1 MKSSRAACIPSMA
14 ALGSLAA
21 LQLCAG
27 ISGAATVPLNGTGQ
41 MSCSFQFVAPNATT
55 PTVADDYALALPDQH
70 TFLDQFTTQQSSS
83 QIPGTS
89 SVGAYSFQD
98 SHRFSVGAGAIGD
111 TLVAQLGLPPTYSV
125 SNLQFRLYDVAAAT
139 STVPIVGGVPA
150 GSLFLT
156 AWKGIPS
163 GQSSVTASFSG
174 VQGSHTYLL
183 DVAGVADGTH
193 GGTYVGQLNLAPVP
207 LPAALPLL
215 LSGLGLFGAS
225 SRRRRRA

>member
-14 ALGSLAA
+14 ALGSFAA

-27 ISGAATVPLNGTGQ
+27 VSGAATVPLNGSGS
-41 MSCSFQFVAPNATT
+41 MSYSFQFVAPNATT
-55 PTVADDYALALPDQH
+55 PTVANDYSLAVPGQY
-70 TFLDQFTTQQSSS
+70 TFTDTFTTQQSAS
-83 QIPGTS
+83 QILGTS

-98 SHRFSVGAGAIGD
+98 SYRFSVGAGATGD
-111 TLVAQLGLPPTYSV
+111 TLVAQLGLPPTFSV
-125 SNLQFRLYDVAAAT
+125 SNLQFRLYDVTSAT

-156 AWKGIPS
+156 AWMGIPS
-163 GQSSVTASFSG
+163 GQTSVTASFSG

-183 DVAGVADGTH
+183 DVAGIADGTN

-215 LSGLGLFGAS
+215 LSGLGLFGAM
-225 SRRRRRA
+225 SRRRRSA

>member
-14 ALGSLAA
+14 VLGSLAA
-21 LQLCAG
+21 LCSG
-27 ISGAATVPLNGTGQ
+27 GSGAATVPLNGTGQ
-41 MSCSFQFVAPNATT
+41 MSYSFQFVAPNATT
-55 PTVADDYALALPDQH
+55 PTAANDYALAVPGQY
-70 TFLDQFTTQQSSS
+70 TFTDTFTTQQSAS
-83 QIPGTS
+83 QILGTT

-98 SHRFSVGAGAIGD
+98 SYRFSVGAGATGD
-111 TLVAQLGLPPTYSV
+111 TLVAQLGLPPTFNV
-125 SNLQFRLYDVAAAT
+125 SNLQFRLYDVTSAT

-156 AWKGIPS
+156 AWMGLPA

-183 DVAGVADGTH
+183 DVAGIADGTN
-193 GGTYVGQLNLAPVP
+193 GGTYFGQLNLAPVP

-215 LSGLGLFGAS
+215 LSGLGLFGVLT
-225 SRRRRRA
+225 RRRRGA